1 MEQMLK
7 TAPEAITRHVS
18 EANQDNAQE
27 IVRVARVLVPAGK
40 TARAKA
46 AIKAIPQG
54 DGQLIDFGPLSKI
67 LEGGTEERQHKDG
80 HRTGKGPKIPF
91 VSPAMKATYKK
102 RRARTRKAI
111 RDAVKE
117 AQGNG

>member
-67 LEGGTEERQHKDG
+67 LEGGT
-80 HRTGKGPKIPF
+80 RTVTG
-91 VSPAMKATYKK
+91 
-102 RRARTRKAI
+102 RARDPKSRSS
-111 RDAVKE
+111 VP
-117 AQGNG
+117 Q